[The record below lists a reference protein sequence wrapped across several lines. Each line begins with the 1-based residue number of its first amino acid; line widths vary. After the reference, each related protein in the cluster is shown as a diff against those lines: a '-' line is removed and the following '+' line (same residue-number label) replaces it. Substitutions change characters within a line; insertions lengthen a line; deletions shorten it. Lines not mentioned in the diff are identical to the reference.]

1 VQTRDWPTY
10 GGQKPDDHYSR
21 SRRSIPHP
29 GEAGYETW
37 PKDAWLYSGAVNNW
51 TGMALDDKRGIP
63 YAPTGPAASDFY
75 GADRVGQDAGG
86 DWGAFIRKAAMGPKI
101 TLQVAIARDSVL
113 LFVAH
118 RNSSPA
124 FRRHVIAY
132 VPSAKVIH
140 DH

>member
-1 VQTRDWPTY
+1 MH
-10 GGQKPDDHYSR
+10 G
-21 SRRSIPHP
+21 SIPAQP
-29 GEAGYETW
+29 IAGR
-37 PKDAWLYSGAVNNW
+37 AW
-51 TGMALDDKRGIP
+51 ALDDKRGIP
-63 YAPTGPAASDFY
+63 YAPTGSAVSGFY

-86 DWGAFIRKAAMGPKI
+86 DWGAFIRKEAMGPKI